1 MKALI
6 VCTSTDIFPVKGTKT
21 GFWFG
26 ELAHFYDVMAK
37 KRIEMDIAS
46 PRGGEAP
53 VDPRSLDSKDELVRR
68 YLQDEEFNG
77 RIKNT
82 LALNVIDPSEYRIVY
97 LVGGHGAMWDF
108 PDNERLQQIVAAIYQ
123 QYGTVTAVAH
133 GVSGLLNIR
142 LADDDSWFVRDRYLT
157 GFSNMEE
164 KLASF
169 SSETPF
175 YLEDKLVERGAN
187 FTKTMIPFTEHIEMD
202 ERVITGQNP
211 NSARK
216 VAQKLIEELWEK

>member
-6 VCTSTDIFPVKGTKT
+6 ICTSTDTFPVKGTKT

-26 ELAHFYDVMAK
+26 ELAHFYDVVTK
-37 KRIEMDIAS
+37 KRVGIDIAS
-46 PRGGEAP
+46 PLGGEVP
-53 VDPRSLDSKDELVRR
+53 VDPRSLDSKDELVKR
-68 YLQDEEFNG
+68 YVQDEGFTG
-77 RIKNT
+77 QIKNT
-82 LALNVIDPSEYRIVY
+82 LPLETVDPLLYRVVY

-108 PDNERLQQIVAAIYQ
+108 PDNKDLQRVVAAIYLN
-123 QYGTVTAVAH
+123 YGTITAIGH

-142 LADDDSWFVRDRYLT
+142 MADGSWFVKDRYMT

-175 YLEDKLVERGAN
+175 YLEDSLLEKGAN

-202 ERVITGQNP
+202 ERIITGQNP

-216 VAQKLIEELWEK
+216 VALKLIEELWEK

>member
-6 VCTSTDIFPVKGTKT
+6 ICTSTDAFPVKGTKT
-21 GFWFG
+21 GFWFS
-26 ELAHFYDVMAK
+26 ELAYFYDVVAK
-37 KRIEMDIAS
+37 KRIEIDIAS
-46 PRGGEAP
+46 PRGGEIP
-53 VDPRSLDSKDELVRR
+53 VDPRSLDSKDELIRR
-68 YLQDEEFNG
+68 YQQDEEFAG
-77 RIKNT
+77 LIKNT
-82 LALNVIDPSEYRIVY
+82 LSLDVIDPSEYRIVY
-97 LVGGHGAMWDF
+97 LAGGHGAMWDF
-108 PDNERLQQIVAAIYQ
+108 PDNEKLQQVVATIYHH
-123 QYGTVTAVAH
+123 YGTITAVGH

-142 LADDDSWFVRDRYLT
+142 LDDGSWFVKDRYLT

-175 YLEDKLVERGAN
+175 YLEDRLVEKGAN
-187 FTKTMIPFTEHIEMD
+187 FTKTMIPYTEHIEMD
-202 ERVITGQNP
+202 ERIITGQNP

>member
-1 MKALI
+1 MKALVI
-6 VCTSTDIFPVKGTKT
+6 CTSTDTFPVKGTKT
-21 GFWFG
+21 GVWFG
-26 ELAHFYDVMAK
+26 ELAHFYDVVAK
-37 KRIEMDIAS
+37 KQVEIDIAS
-46 PRGGEAP
+46 PRGGEVP
-53 VDPRSLDSKDELVRR
+53 IDPRSVDSKDELIKR
-68 YLQDEEFNG
+68 YLQDEGFTG
-77 RIKNT
+77 RIKNS
-82 LALNVIDPSEYRIVY
+82 LALNVVDPSVYRIVY

-108 PDNERLQQIVAAIYQ
+108 PDNEELQQIVGAIYQ
-123 QYGTVTAVAH
+123 HYGTITAVGH

-142 LADDDSWFVRDRYLT
+142 LADGSWFVKDRYLT

-175 YLEDKLVERGAN
+175 YLEDKLLEKGAN

-202 ERVITGQNP
+202 ERIITGQNP

>member
-6 VCTSTDIFPVKGTKT
+6 VCTSTDTFPVKGTKT
-21 GFWFG
+21 GVWVS
-26 ELAHFYDVMAK
+26 ELVHFCDVVAR
-37 KRIEMDIAS
+37 KRVEMDIAS
-46 PRGGEAP
+46 PRGGEIP
-53 VDPRSLDSKDELVRR
+53 IDPRSLDSKDEIIKK
-68 YLQDEEFNG
+68 YLQDEEFTE

-82 LALNVIDPSEYRIVY
+82 LVLDAVDPFAYRIVY

-108 PDNERLQQIVAAIYQ
+108 PDNEKLQQVVASIYQ
-123 QYGTVTAVAH
+123 HYGTITAVGH
-133 GVSGLLNIR
+133 GVSGLLNIK
-142 LADDDSWFVRDRYLT
+142 LADGSWFVKDRYLT

-175 YLEDKLVERGAN
+175 YLEDRLLEKGAH

-202 ERVITGQNP
+202 ERIITGQNP
-211 NSARK
+211 GSARK